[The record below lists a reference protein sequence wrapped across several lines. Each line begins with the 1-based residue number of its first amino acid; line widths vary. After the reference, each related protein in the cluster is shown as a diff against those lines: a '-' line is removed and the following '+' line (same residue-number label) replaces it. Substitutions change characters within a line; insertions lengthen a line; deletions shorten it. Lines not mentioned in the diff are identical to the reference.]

1 MAGNA
6 VIGALRVNLGI
17 DTAAFDK
24 GLQGAQGSLGKVGQM
39 MKGAFVAAAAAAV
52 AAIAGIG
59 LAIRGIINDADDL
72 SKTASKIGIPI
83 EELSRLKYAADLS
96 GVSIGQL
103 QTGVS
108 RLSRNM
114 KDAAAGTGTGAKA
127 FQQLGISVKGAD
139 GNLKSA
145 TEIMGEIGNRFA
157 TMPDGAEKTALA
169 MELMGRSGAD
179 LIPLLNGGAAGL
191 KALTDE
197 ADAFGLTISAET
209 GRAAEAFNDNLARVG
224 YAATG
229 VATSLAAAL
238 LPAMVVVSEALVA
251 MARGLVEMLAYLP
264 TVAEYAAVAGSAL
277 AIMISPQIIA
287 SIYAAATALGTAL
300 VGALQA
306 VALAAA
312 ANPLGALV
320 VGITIAVTAAYH
332 FRDEIQQAIGVDV
345 VGIVKGAA
353 NTVANAFTLAYEN
366 IKATWSALPTLMGEI
381 VTDVVNA
388 VIAGIEYMINDT
400 KRRINELTSLA
411 NSVTALVPGGDGLQI
426 APIGPTEL
434 GRYGG
439 QGPGAYAALQ
449 ETMGANAKS
458 IMGRDLFSGSVG
470 VGEDAMRSASDA
482 AAGLTAALNSV
493 STAAGG
499 EAGGGSGLAGAGK
512 KAADAWKG
520 LRKETDASKASLSE
534 LGNVGQSIGR
544 TIGSAFKGL
553 IDGSKGV
560 KDALTDVLSS
570 LSDMLINSAFQSL
583 FSPAGGAGG
592 GGLGGILSSIFGGFR
607 AAGGPVSSSKSYIV
621 GERGPELFSPGRSGS
636 IIANDNLGAA
646 SGKQTIELNLRMD
659 TGLVAEIA
667 DNQIQTRAGEI
678 VKVSV
683 KTMQD
688 NFKTVQGEAA
698 RRGQV
703 RR

>member
-1 MAGNA
+1 
-6 VIGALRVNLGI
+6 
-17 DTAAFDK
+17 
-24 GLQGAQGSLGKVGQM
+24 
-39 MKGAFVAAAAAAV
+39 
-52 AAIAGIG
+52 
-59 LAIRGIINDADDL
+59 
-72 SKTASKIGIPI
+72 
-83 EELSRLKYAADLS
+83 
-96 GVSIGQL
+96 
-103 QTGVS
+103 
-108 RLSRNM
+108 M

>member
-1 MAGNA
+1 M
-6 VIGALRVNLGI
+6 
-17 DTAAFDK
+17 
-24 GLQGAQGSLGKVGQM
+24 
-39 MKGAFVAAAAAAV
+39 
-52 AAIAGIG
+52 
-59 LAIRGIINDADDL
+59 
-72 SKTASKIGIPI
+72 
-83 EELSRLKYAADLS
+83 
-96 GVSIGQL
+96 GQL

-127 FQQLGISVKGAD
+127 FQALGISVKGAD

-251 MARGLVEMLAYLP
+251 MARGFVEMLAYLP
-264 TVAEYAAVAGSAL
+264 TVVEYAAVAGSAL
-277 AIMISPQIIA
+277 ALMVSPQTIA
-287 SIYAAATALGTAL
+287 AIYAAATALSTAL
-300 VGALQA
+300 LGALKA
-306 VALAAA
+306 VAVMAA
-312 ANPLGALV
+312 ANPLGAFV
-320 VGITIAVTAAYH
+320 VAMTVAVTAAYH
-332 FRDEIQQAIGVDV
+332 FRDDISQAIGINV
-345 VGIVKGAA
+345 VETVKGAA
-353 NTVANAFTLAYEN
+353 NKIIGVFVGAYNAVTEAWGNLPTFFSAIGKQAWNNLVAEFEKPGWTIGGKVIVPGFDLSGLKSELDAAEQASFGAAS
-366 IKATWSALPTLMGEI
+366 ATFNSDLNRDFIGEIGSAAEQAAPQVRDYASALGEVAA
-381 VTDVVNA
+381 VTSGAGA
-388 VIAGIEYMINDT
+388 V
-400 KRRINELTSLA
+400 
-411 NSVTALVPGGDGLQI
+411 
-426 APIGPTEL
+426 
-434 GRYGG
+434 
-439 QGPGAYAALQ
+439 
-449 ETMGANAKS
+449 
-458 IMGRDLFSGSVG
+458 
-470 VGEDAMRSASDA
+470 
-482 AAGLTAALNSV
+482 
-493 STAAGG
+493 
-499 EAGGGSGLAGAGK
+499 GGGIAGAGK
-512 KAADAWKG
+512 AAADAWKG
-520 LRKETDASKASLSE
+520 LRKETDASKDSLSE
-534 LGNVGQSIGR
+534 LGNVGQSIGQ
-544 TIGSAFKGL
+544 TIGTAFKGL
-553 IDGSKGV
+553 LDGSKSV

-570 LSDMLINSAFQSL
+570 LSDMLINSTFQSL
-583 FSPAGGAGG
+583 FSPTGGAGG
-592 GGLGGILSSIFGGFR
+592 GGLGGILSSLFGGFR

-621 GERGPELFSPGRSGS
+621 GEQGPELFSPGRSGS

-646 SGKQTIELNLRMD
+646 SGTQTIDLNLRMD
-659 TGLVAEIA
+659 AGVVAEIA
-667 DNQIQTRAGEI
+667 DNQILNRTGEI

-688 NFKTVQGEAA
+688 NFSTAQNEAA